1 MRRGIS
7 LLACALFVL
16 AGTTA
21 AWAAGRTGP
30 YKVGDVVEDFSL
42 PTVDGKT
49 FRLSDQKAKAVVLV
63 FFASW

>member
-7 LLACALFVL
+7 FL
-16 AGTTA
+16 AGTLFLLA
-21 AWAAGRTGP
+21 GAASAWAEGRTGP

-49 FRLSDQKAKAVVLV
+49 FRLSYHKGKTVVLV

>member
-1 MRRGIS
+1 MRQMMIAVTVA
-7 LLACALFVL
+7 LLWGVDSPAL
-16 AGTTA
+16 AGA
-21 AWAAGRTGP
+21 PAGP

-49 FRLSDQKAKAVVLV
+49 FRLSDQKGKTVVLV

>member
-1 MRRGIS
+1 MRQGNF
-7 LLACALFVL
+7 LLVAAFWML
-16 AGTTA
+16 AGA
-21 AWAAGRTGP
+21 ASAWAEGRTGP

-49 FRLSDQKAKAVVLV
+49 FRLSYHKGKTVVLV